1 MRRWLLPSLLL
12 LPVPAGAG
20 VEPAPPPERVTL
32 APDTEAQWVPFELT
46 PGNQIRFRMTID
58 GRPVSAIL
66 DTGFTLS
73 VVSRRWANAA
83 GLKIASNGQGTGIGG
98 SVAIGQ
104 IAGRAL
110 TIGGLTRSGGKL
122 GVLDLP
128 PGATGSAEPI
138 DAVIGSDVLRRYAL
152 DIDFTN
158 RRFRLLPSGR
168 LPFTGQSAPLSIAL
182 GDQFYVSE
190 MTVDGTRLRP
200 MIVDTG
206 DGATITVSAE
216 SWRAF
221 DGEKPA
227 LTTMMSYGVAG
238 PVTTELA
245 TLPAVRVG
253 ETMQLDAE
261 TRIEALHGFSA
272 HMGAAG
278 RIGIGY
284 LQRYRVLL
292 DPAAGR
298 MVLAPTADV
307 DRPSPRSTSGLLM
320 VIDGGKLR
328 VLHVM
333 RDSPAAAGAWKAGDQ
348 ICSVDGRPIGAGY
361 ASDPIATWSIAQ
373 PGRVVTLGL
382 CGGGTRALT
391 LGRFY

>member
-1 MRRWLLPSLLL
+1 MRRWLLLLL
-12 LPVPAGAG
+12 LLVPVPTGAAM
-20 VEPAPPPERVTL
+20 EPAPPERVTL

-46 PGNQIRFRMTID
+46 PGNQIKFRMTID
-58 GRPVSAIL
+58 GKSVSAIL

-83 GLKIASNGQGTGIGG
+83 ALKIASNGQGTGIGG
-98 SVAIGQ
+98 SVAMGQ
-104 IAGRAL
+104 VVGRAL

-128 PGATGSAEPI
+128 PGATGSADPI

-152 DIDFTN
+152 DIDFAT

-168 LPFTGQSAPLSIAL
+168 LPFAGQTAPLSIAL

-190 MTVDGTRLRP
+190 MTVDGTRIRP

-221 DGEKPA
+221 DGDKPA

-253 ETMQLDAE
+253 ETMQIDAE
-261 TRIEALHGFSA
+261 TRIEPARGFSA
-272 HMGAAG
+272 QMGAAG

-292 DPAAGR
+292 DPGAGR
-298 MVLAPTADV
+298 MVMAPTSDV

-320 VIDGGKLR
+320 VIDDGKLR

-333 RDSPAAAGAWKAGDQ
+333 RGSPAAAGPWKAGDQ
-348 ICSVDGRPIGAGY
+348 ICSVDGRAIGADY
-361 ASDPIATWSIAQ
+361 ARDPVATWSIAQ
-373 PGRVVTLGL
+373 PGRVVTLGM